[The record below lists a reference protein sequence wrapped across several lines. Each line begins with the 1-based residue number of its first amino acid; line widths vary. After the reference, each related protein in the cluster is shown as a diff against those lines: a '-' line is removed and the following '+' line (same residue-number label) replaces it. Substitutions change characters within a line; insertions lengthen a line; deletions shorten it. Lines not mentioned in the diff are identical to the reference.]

1 MQSPVL
7 SAGDEVE
14 GLCGGFQQEG
24 AAVGKSQRV
33 LTCGVLEA
41 VYQTAVEGIE
51 QDGLGTAE
59 IQDEGA
65 AVRSYGNG
73 IPVGDRDNAV
83 RF

>member
-1 MQSPVL
+1 MISPAL
-7 SAGDEVE
+7 SAGDEAE

-24 AAVGKSQRV
+24 TAVGKCQRV
-33 LTCGVLEA
+33 LTGGAVKT